1 MQSIKSFMV
10 ISISIFM
17 LSSCGGNSGLT
28 LDPAMEKATIDSL
41 ITARTELL
49 RDSVARVCEA
59 RLQSEVPAKVDSIL
73 QAEKANN

>member
-1 MQSIKSFMV
+1 MQSIKSFIVV
-10 ISISIFM
+10 IFSVIM

-73 QAEKANN
+73 QAEQTNN

>member
-1 MQSIKSFMV
+1 MQSIKSFIV
-10 ISISIFM
+10 IIFSIIM

-59 RLQSEVPAKVDSIL
+59 RLQSEVPTKVDSII
-73 QAEKANN
+73 QAEQASN